1 MFAQVASACKY
12 FDKQCPLRPVV
23 KKAEN
28 LHPPSSLEEGLEAKA
43 LVVKSEERSFSPSSF
58 EDVQGLMVEFVIEKH
73 ADL

>member
-1 MFAQVASACKY
+1 M
-12 FDKQCPLRPVV
+12 